1 MSGAWWRES
10 RDVERFA
17 LVGLAVAMVVAAVL
31 LLAETRGLTLLV
43 DEWSWGYAGRTDLDL
58 HAFVDPHNGH
68 FVAVMVL
75 ITKAALQLFHEDA
88 ETPLRLLA
96 VALHLAV
103 AACLFA
109 LLRQALGALGALV
122 PTVLFLFLGAAN
134 DGIVGSHGMSVTITV
149 LCGLGAWLA
158 LQRRRTGWDAVAA
171 GLLTIGVATESTVLP
186 FVFAAALIVALDR
199 ESPRSRY
206 WVAIAPL
213 AVYAVWWLAWGHTEK
228 SDVAI
233 ANFAALPSFAFD
245 SLAASLASVTGV
257 FTIPGSR
264 TVGFDLAAGQAL
276 AGGMLMVLLALVL
289 ARRYRPGVA
298 SAVPMLA
305 LLSFWLLTSGVA
317 NPARQPYSSR
327 FIYIDVV
334 LLLLVLAQEIAAS
347 PVRRRAVPILAGICA
362 LGLSPNVRELTYA
375 GDGARVG
382 AEVNRAVMG
391 AADLLAGQGEASAL
405 LEDPRDPIEG
415 QVADLAFPLERYEA
429 SRDRFGAPALSPA
442 QIEAA
447 DPVARVAADHFLVR
461 ALSISVVPA
470 AGLPRPL
477 SAPAGASQTGGVLT
491 HARGC
496 LRFTPLVVGAQMTL
510 RLPLGGLW
518 LRPAAG
524 PPVPIS
530 VARFAEGPA
539 GGVGVGPALGGRASR
554 LDLPR
559 SRASRG
565 WSAQLVPDQRLLI
578 CGA

>member
-1 MSGAWWRES
+1 MSGAWWRDS
-10 RDVERFA
+10 RDAERLA
-17 LVGLAVAMVVAAVL
+17 LVGLAVAMVAAAVL
-31 LLAETRGLTLLV
+31 LVAETRGLTLLV
-43 DEWSWGYAGRTDLDL
+43 DEWSWGFSGRTDLDL
-58 HAFVDPHNGH
+58 NAFVDPHNGH

-75 ITKAALQLFHEDA
+75 ITKAALQLFGEDA
-88 ETPLRLLA
+88 ETPLRLVA

-158 LQRRRTGWDAVAA
+158 LQRRETGWDAVAA
-171 GLLTIGVATESTVLP
+171 VLLTIGVATESTVLP

-199 ESPRSRY
+199 DSPRSRY
-206 WVAIAPL
+206 WVAIVPL
-213 AVYAVWWLAWGHTEK
+213 AVYALWWLAWGHTEK

-245 SLAASLASVTGV
+245 SLAASLASIAGV
-257 FTIPGSR
+257 FTVPGSR
-264 TVGFDLAAGQAL
+264 AVGFDLAAGQAL
-276 AGGMLMVLLALVL
+276 AGGLLMVLLAVVL

-298 SAVPMLA
+298 SAVPIGA

-317 NPARQPYSSR
+317 TPARQPYSSR
-327 FIYIDVV
+327 FLYIDVV

-347 PVRRRAVPILAGICA
+347 PVRRRAVPILAGVCA
-362 LGLSPNVRELTYA
+362 LGLLPNVRELTYA

-391 AADLLAGQGEASAL
+391 AADLLAGRGEASAL

-415 QVADLAFPLERYEA
+415 QVADLGFPLERYEA
-429 SRDRFGAPALSPA
+429 SRDRFGAPALSLA
-442 QIEAA
+442 EIEAA
-447 DPVARVAADHFLVR
+447 GPVARAAVDHFLVR
-461 ALSISVVPA
+461 ALPIAVVPA
-470 AGLPRPL
+470 PDPPGRLP
-477 SAPAGASQTGGVLT
+477 AAAGASQTGGVLSRG
-491 HARGC
+491 RGC
-496 LRFTPLVVGAQMTL
+496 LRFTPLVAGAQVTL
-510 RLPLGGLW
+510 RMPPGGLW

-530 VARFAEGPA
+530 VARFADSPQA
-539 GGVGVGPALGGRASR
+539 GVGVGPALGARPSR
-554 LDLPR
+554 LDLPLGP
-559 SRASRG
+559 ASRG
-565 WSAQLVPDQRLLI
+565 WQAQLIPDQQLLI

>member
-1 MSGAWWRES
+1 MA
-10 RDVERFA
+10 A
-17 LVGLAVAMVVAAVL
+17 AAVL

-43 DEWSWGYAGRTDLDL
+43 DEWSWGYAGRTASDL

-75 ITKAALQLFHEDA
+75 ITKVALQLFHEDA
-88 ETPLRLLA
+88 ETPLRVLA

-103 AACLFA
+103 AACLFV
-109 LLRQALGALGALV
+109 LLRQAIGAVGALL

-149 LCGLGAWLA
+149 LCGLGAWLC
-158 LQRRRTGWDAVAA
+158 LQRRRTAWDAVAA
-171 GLLTIGVATESTVLP
+171 GLLTVGVATESTVLP

-206 WVAIAPL
+206 WVAIVPVG
-213 AVYAVWWLAWGHTEK
+213 VYALWWLAWGHTEK

-245 SLAASLASVTGV
+245 SLAASLASITGV
-257 FTIPGSR
+257 FTVPGSR

-276 AGGMLMVLLALVL
+276 AGGMLMVLLAVVL
-289 ARRYRPGVA
+289 ARRYRPGRA

-317 NPARQPYSSR
+317 TPARQPYSSR
-327 FIYIDVV
+327 FLYIDVV

-347 PVRRRAVPILAGICA
+347 PVRRQAVPILAGICA
-362 LGLSPNVRELTYA
+362 LGLLPNVRELTYA

-391 AADLLAGQGEASAL
+391 AADLLAGRGEASAL
-405 LEDPRDPIEG
+405 LEDPGDPIEG
-415 QVADLAFPLERYEA
+415 QVADLAFPLEQYEA
-429 SRDRFGAPALSPA
+429 SRDRFGAPALSLA

-447 DPVARVAADHFLVR
+447 DPVARAAADHFLVR
-461 ALSISVVPA
+461 ALPIAVVPA
-470 AGLPRPL
+470 AGRPRHLPV
-477 SAPAGASQTGGVLT
+477 AAGASQTGGVL
-491 HARGC
+491 ARSRGC
-496 LRFTPLVVGAQMTL
+496 LRFTPLVVGAQVTL
-510 RLPLGGLW
+510 RLPPGGLW

-530 VARFAEGPA
+530 VARFADAPDL
-539 GGVGVGPALGGRASR
+539 GVGVGPALGGRASQ
-554 LDLPR
+554 LDLPP
-559 SRASRG
+559 SRASRS
-565 WSAQLVPDQRLLI
+565 WRAQLIPDQPLLI